1 MSLLEIQNLSVAF
14 GASTVVDDVS
24 FTIAAGEKLAI
35 VGESGSGKTV
45 TALSLL
51 RLNQDARYAGRIE
64 FEGQDILTRSE
75 AAMRAVRGK
84 DVAMIFQE
92 PMTALNPL
100 FTIGN
105 QIAEVLML
113 HEGIGA
119 KAAALRTVELLD
131 KTGIPEP
138 ARRALSY
145 PHQLSGGQRQRAMIA
160 MALACKPKL
169 LIADEPTTA
178 LDVTIQV
185 QILELLNQL
194 QREENMAVL
203 IISHD
208 LNLVRHFA
216 DRVGVMEQ
224 GRLVEIAPTAE
235 LFADPRQPYTR
246 KLLASRPQRRVNPVA
261 SDAPLLLA
269 AQQLSCAF
277 QIRQGWFRKSP
288 FVAVDDVTL
297 TLQQGETLGIVGES
311 GSGKS
316 TLGMALLRL
325 SSASVEGKIQ
335 FDGRPVSAMSS
346 AAIRPLR
353 AKMQV
358 VFQDPFASLS
368 PRRTIEQIVGE
379 GLALHQ
385 PQLGAAGLRAAVLS
399 GLLEVGLSADML
411 SRYPHE
417 FSGGQRQR
425 KQHRNPEAVQQARGH
440 VAAAVVGAEPIFA
453 GRRSRIRRSGEII
466 QRVETVSIG
475 RIDRPVAVFPELVA
489 DEWIE
494 IIGRRIEVAAKSFFR
509 ISVQYREHQFA
520 VVARHQRLVVGQQF
534 GHQAQAEQAAKQDQ
548 APVSTAVFLETQPDP
563 TPGRNG
569 KSCHRFR
576 LSNWTRGS
584 AQM

>member
-1 MSLLEIQNLSVAF
+1 MSLLDVQNLRVRF
-14 GASTVVDDVS
+14 GASTVVDNVS
-24 FTIAAGEKLAI
+24 FSIGAGEKFAL

-45 TALSLL
+45 TSLSVL
-51 RLNQDARYAGRIE
+51 RLNQDAQYQGRIL
-64 FEGQDILTRSE
+64 FEGSDILQKSE
-75 AAMRAVRGK
+75 REMRAVRGN

-113 HEGIGA
+113 HERINA
-119 KAAALRTVELLD
+119 KVAAQRTVELLA

-138 ARRALSY
+138 ERRALAY

-203 IISHD
+203 LITHD

-216 DRVGVMEQ
+216 DRVGVMEK
-224 GRLVEIAPTAE
+224 GRLIETATTAE
-235 LFADPRQPYTR
+235 LFANPREPYTR
-246 KLLASRPQRRVNPVA
+246 KLLGSHPERIVSSVIEA
-261 SDAPLLLA
+261 DKPLLVA
-269 AQQLSCAF
+269 DNMRCTFS
-277 QIRQGWFRKSP
+277 IKRGWFKKVP
-288 FVAVDDVTL
+288 FVAVDNVDVHL
-297 TLQQGETLGIVGES
+297 KPHETLGIVGES

-325 SSASVEGKIQ
+325 SSAQV
-335 FDGRPVSAMSS
+335 DGRIVFGGHPISEMNRDAL
-346 AAIRPLR
+346 RPLR

-385 PQLGAAGLRAAVLS
+385 PQLGKAGLRDAVAS
-399 GLLEVGLSADML
+399 GLQEVGLSAEMM

-425 KQHRNPEAVQQARGH
+425 IAIARALVLKPELILLDEPTSSLDVSVQKQVLGLLAELQRKYGIAYIFISHDLAVIRAMAHRVIVMKDGK
-440 VAAAVVGAEPIFA
+440 VVE
-453 GRRSRIRRSGEII
+453 SGTT
-466 QRVETVSIG
+466 ETVLTNPGQAYTKRLLAASTYS
-475 RIDRPVAVFPELVA
+475 VLE
-489 DEWIE
+489 
-494 IIGRRIEVAAKSFFR
+494 EV
-509 ISVQYREHQFA
+509 
-520 VVARHQRLVVGQQF
+520 
-534 GHQAQAEQAAKQDQ
+534 
-548 APVSTAVFLETQPDP
+548 
-563 TPGRNG
+563 
-569 KSCHRFR
+569 
-576 LSNWTRGS
+576 
-584 AQM
+584 

>member
-1 MSLLEIQNLSVAF
+1 MSLLQIQNLSVAF
-14 GASTVVDDVS
+14 GNAVVVDDVS
-24 FTIAAGEKLAI
+24 LTVAPGEKLAL

-45 TALSLL
+45 TALSVL
-51 RLNQDARYAGRIE
+51 RLNQDARYQGRIL
-64 FEGQDILTRSE
+64 FEGQDLLQKPES
-75 AAMRAVRGK
+75 AMRTVRGK

-113 HEGIGA
+113 HEGLST
-119 KAAALRTVELLD
+119 KQAALQAVALLE

-169 LIADEPTTA
+169 LVADEPTTA

-203 IISHD
+203 MISHD

-216 DRVGVMEQ
+216 DRVGVMEK
-224 GRLVEIAPTAE
+224 GRLVETAPTAE
-235 LFADPRQPYTR
+235 LFANPREAYTR
-246 KLLASRPQRRVNPVA
+246 KLLNSRPQREVQEVSA
-261 SDAPLLLA
+261 DGAELLQ
-269 AQQLSCAF
+269 AQGVRCVF
-277 QIRQGWFRKSP
+277 DIPRGWFRKTP
-288 FVAVDDVTL
+288 FVAVDAVDVHL
-297 TLQQGETLGIVGES
+297 RPHETLGIVGES

-325 SSASVEGKIQ
+325 SPARV
-335 FDGRPVSAMSS
+335 DGSIRFAGQPVSDMHSS
-346 AAIRPLR
+346 QLRPLR

-368 PRRTIEQIVGE
+368 PRRTVEQIVGE

-385 PQLGAAGLRAAVLS
+385 PQLSREELRAAVAAALE
-399 GLLEVGLSADML
+399 EVGLQAAMM

-425 KQHRNPEAVQQARGH
+425 IAIARALVLKPELLLLDEPTSALDVSVQQQVLQLLAELQRKHGMAYVFISH
-440 VAAAVVGAEPIFA
+440 DLAVIRAMAHRVLVMKDGKVVESGTAAEVLGQPRQEYTRRLLAAAQYATA
-453 GRRSRIRRSGEII
+453 
-466 QRVETVSIG
+466 
-475 RIDRPVAVFPELVA
+475 PVA
-489 DEWIE
+489 
-494 IIGRRIEVAAKSFFR
+494 
-509 ISVQYREHQFA
+509 
-520 VVARHQRLVVGQQF
+520 
-534 GHQAQAEQAAKQDQ
+534 
-548 APVSTAVFLETQPDP
+548 
-563 TPGRNG
+563 
-569 KSCHRFR
+569 
-576 LSNWTRGS
+576 
-584 AQM
+584 

>member
-1 MSLLEIQNLSVAF
+1 MSLLQIQNLSVAF

-24 FTIAAGEKLAI
+24 LTIAPGEKLAL

-45 TALSLL
+45 TALSVL
-51 RLNQDARYAGRIE
+51 RLNPDARYGGRIL
-64 FEGQDILTRSE
+64 FEGQDLLQKPE
-75 AAMRAVRGK
+75 AAMRSVRGK

-113 HEGIGA
+113 HEGLNA
-119 KAAALRTVELLD
+119 REAALRAVALLE

-203 IISHD
+203 LISHD

-216 DRVGVMEQ
+216 DRVGVMEK
-224 GRLVEIAPTAE
+224 GRLVETASSAE
-235 LFADPRQPYTR
+235 LFANPREAYTR
-246 KLLASRPQRRVNPVA
+246 KLLNSQPQRMVA
-261 SDAPLLLA
+261 SAPAEGAALLQ
-269 AQQLSCAF
+269 AQGLRCVF
-277 QIRQGWFRKSP
+277 DIPRGWIKKTA
-288 FVAVDDVTL
+288 FVAVDAVDL
-297 TLQQGETLGIVGES
+297 RLQPHETLGIVGES

-325 SSASVEGKIQ
+325 STARVAGQIRFAGQ
-335 FDGRPVSAMSS
+335 PVSEMD
-346 AAIRPLR
+346 AASLRPLR

-368 PRRTIEQIVGE
+368 PRRTVEQIVGE

-385 PQLGAAGLRAAVLS
+385 PHLSRDQLRAAVAA
-399 GLLEVGLSADML
+399 GLEEVGLEAAMMA
-411 SRYPHE
+411 RYPHE

-425 KQHRNPEAVQQARGH
+425 IAIARALVLKPELLLLDEPTSALDVSVQQQVLQLLAALQRKYGLAYIFISHDLAVIRAMAHQVMVMKDGKVVESGTVEAVLGSPRQEYTRRLL
-440 VAAAVVGAEPIFA
+440 AAAEYAA
-453 GRRSRIRRSGEII
+453 L
-466 QRVETVSIG
+466 
-475 RIDRPVAVFPELVA
+475 PV
-489 DEWIE
+489 
-494 IIGRRIEVAAKSFFR
+494 
-509 ISVQYREHQFA
+509 
-520 VVARHQRLVVGQQF
+520 
-534 GHQAQAEQAAKQDQ
+534 
-548 APVSTAVFLETQPDP
+548 T
-563 TPGRNG
+563 
-569 KSCHRFR
+569 
-576 LSNWTRGS
+576 
-584 AQM
+584 

>member
-1 MSLLEIQNLSVAF
+1 LSLLDIQNLRVAF

-24 FTIAAGEKLAI
+24 FTIAPGEKFAL

-45 TALSLL
+45 TALSVL
-51 RLNQDARYAGRIE
+51 RLNQDAQYGGRILL
-64 FEGQDILTRSE
+64 EGQDILQKSE
-75 AAMRAVRGK
+75 AAMRTVRGK

-113 HEGIGA
+113 HEGISA

-138 ARRALSY
+138 ARRASAY
-145 PHQLSGGQRQRAMIA
+145 PHELSGGQRQRAMIA

-169 LIADEPTTA
+169 LVADEPTTA

-203 IISHD
+203 MITHD

-216 DRVGVMEQ
+216 DRVGVMEK
-224 GRLVEIAPTAE
+224 GRLIETAHTAE
-235 LFADPRQPYTR
+235 LFAQPREPYTR
-246 KLLASRPQRRVNPVA
+246 KLLASRPQRMVNTVDEAAMPILTGERVRCTF
-261 SDAPLLLA
+261 S
-269 AQQLSCAF
+269 
-277 QIRQGWFRKSP
+277 IKRGWFKKTP
-288 FVAVDDVTL
+288 FVAVDDVD
-297 TLQQGETLGIVGES
+297 LQLKPGETLGIVGES

-325 SSASVEGKIQ
+325 SAADVSGAIHFKGQPISTMTSASL
-335 FDGRPVSAMSS
+335 
-346 AAIRPLR
+346 RPLR
-353 AKMQV
+353 AGMQV

-385 PQLGAAGLRAAVLS
+385 PQLGKDELRAAVAL
-399 GLLEVGLSADML
+399 GLAEVGLSADMMT
-411 SRYPHE
+411 RYPHE

-425 KQHRNPEAVQQARGH
+425 IAIARALVLKPELILLDEPTSSLDVSVQQQVLMLLAELQRKYGLAYLFISHDLAVIRAMAHRVMVMKDGKVVESGLAEAVLSHPNHPYTRRLL
-440 VAAAVVGAEPIFA
+440 AASVY
-453 GRRSRIRRSGEII
+453 S
-466 QRVETVSIG
+466 TK
-475 RIDRPVAVFPELVA
+475 PE
-489 DEWIE
+489 
-494 IIGRRIEVAAKSFFR
+494 
-509 ISVQYREHQFA
+509 Q
-520 VVARHQRLVVGQQF
+520 
-534 GHQAQAEQAAKQDQ
+534 
-548 APVSTAVFLETQPDP
+548 LET
-563 TPGRNG
+563 
-569 KSCHRFR
+569 
-576 LSNWTRGS
+576 LSFP
-584 AQM
+584 

>member
-1 MSLLEIQNLSVAF
+1 MSLLDVRNLRVRF
-14 GASTVVDDVS
+14 GEATVVDDVS
-24 FTIAAGEKLAI
+24 FSIAPGEKFAL

-45 TALSLL
+45 TSLSLM
-51 RLNQDARYAGRIE
+51 RLNQDAAYEGSIL
-64 FEGQDILTRSE
+64 FEGQDILRKSE
-75 AAMRAVRGK
+75 QAMRAVRGN
-84 DVAMIFQE
+84 DIAMIFQE

-113 HEGIGA
+113 HEGINAREAA
-119 KAAALRTVELLD
+119 KRAVDLLD

-138 ARRALSY
+138 ARRALAY

-203 IISHD
+203 MITHD

-216 DRVGVMEQ
+216 DRVGVMES
-224 GRLVEIAPTAE
+224 GRLIETASTAE
-235 LFADPRQPYTR
+235 LFANPREPYTR
-246 KLLASRPQRRVNPVA
+246 KLLASHPQRMVA
-261 SDAPLLLA
+261 AVGDEVPPLLSA
-269 AQQLSCAF
+269 EKMRCTF
-277 QIRQGWFRKSP
+277 MIKRGWFKQTP
-288 FVAVDDVTL
+288 FVAVDNVDL
-297 TLQQGETLGIVGES
+297 RLRPHETLGIVGES

-325 SSASVEGKIQ
+325 SSAQVEGSIR
-335 FDGRPVSAMSS
+335 FRDH
-346 AAIRPLR
+346 AISDMNSTALRPLR
-353 AKMQV
+353 SRMQV

-385 PQLGAAGLRAAVLS
+385 PQLGRVQLRDAVAQGLH
-399 GLLEVGLSADML
+399 EVGLAPEMM

-425 KQHRNPEAVQQARGH
+425 IAVARAL
-440 VAAAVVGAEPIFA
+440 VLK
-453 GRRSRIRRSGEII
+453 
-466 QRVETVSIG
+466 
-475 RIDRPVAVFPELVA
+475 PELILL
-489 DEWIE
+489 DEPTSSLD
-494 IIGRRIEVAAKSFFR
+494 V
-509 ISVQYREHQFA
+509 SVQKQVLQLLAELQRKYGMAYLFISHDLA
-520 VVARHQRLVVGQQF
+520 VIRAMAHRVMVMKDGKVVESGMT
-534 GHQAQAEQAAKQDQ
+534 EDVLSN
-548 APVSTAVFLETQPDP
+548 PTQPY
-563 TPGRNG
+563 TR
-569 KSCHRFR
+569 R
-576 LSNWTRGS
+576 LLAASTYSTELAPAG
-584 AQM
+584 

>member
-1 MSLLEIQNLSVAF
+1 MSLLDVQNLQVAF
-14 GASTVVDDVS
+14 GPATVVDDVS
-24 FTIAAGEKLAI
+24 FSIAPGEKFAL

-45 TALSLL
+45 TSLSVL
-51 RLNQDARYAGRIE
+51 RLNQDARYGGRIL
-64 FEGQDILTRSE
+64 FEGQDLLQKPE
-75 AAMRAVRGK
+75 AAMRSVRGK
-84 DVAMIFQE
+84 DIAMIFQE

-113 HEGIGA
+113 HEGINAREAA
-119 KAAALRTVELLD
+119 KRTVELLD

-138 ARRALSY
+138 ARRALAF

-203 IISHD
+203 MITHD

-224 GRLVEIAPTAE
+224 GRLIETATTAD
-235 LFADPRQPYTR
+235 LFAQPREAYTR
-246 KLLASRPQRRVNPVA
+246 KLLASHPQRVVNEVESDVLPV
-261 SDAPLLLA
+261 LA
-269 AQQLSCAF
+269 AQGMRCEF
-277 QIRQGWFRKSP
+277 PIKRGWFKRTP
-288 FVAVDDVTL
+288 FVAVDNVDMQL
-297 TLQQGETLGIVGES
+297 KPHETLGIVGES

-325 SSASVEGKIQ
+325 SPAKV
-335 FDGRPVSAMSS
+335 DGQISFIGHPISEMDSKAL
-346 AAIRPLR
+346 RPLR

-385 PQLGAAGLRAAVLS
+385 PELGRDGLRQAVAR
-399 GLLEVGLSADML
+399 GLTEVGLASEMM

-425 KQHRNPEAVQQARGH
+425 IAIARALVLKPEVILLDEPTSSLDVSVQQQVLLLLAELQRKYGMAYVFISH
-440 VAAAVVGAEPIFA
+440 DLAVIRAMAHRVMVMKDGKVVESGPTEEVLSNPGQTYTQRLLAAAN
-453 GRRSRIRRSGEII
+453 
-466 QRVETVSIG
+466 
-475 RIDRPVAVFPELVA
+475 
-489 DEWIE
+489 
-494 IIGRRIEVAAKSFFR
+494 
-509 ISVQYREHQFA
+509 Y
-520 VVARHQRLVVGQQF
+520 
-534 GHQAQAEQAAKQDQ
+534 
-548 APVSTAVFLETQPDP
+548 STLY
-563 TPGRNG
+563 
-569 KSCHRFR
+569 
-576 LSNWTRGS
+576 
-584 AQM
+584 